1 MTSTKTEFKVTV
13 YMTNGEK
20 LSYKRS
26 LGQDEIYNV
35 GSKIENSLKANY
47 LGLELDGKLT
57 IIPSQQIQKIEID
70 PAPDVLIAHV
80 VRDAQSVE
88 GKG

>member
-1 MTSTKTEFKVTV
+1 MTDAKIEFKVTV
-13 YMTNGEK
+13 HLVNGEK

-26 LGQDEIYNV
+26 LSQDEVYNV
-35 GSKIENSLKANY
+35 GGRIENSLKANY

-57 IIPSQQIQKIEID
+57 IIPSLQIQKIEID

-80 VRDAQSVE
+80 IRDVE
-88 GKG
+88 SAED